1 MTVPFRGVRVGA
13 ALAVAVALLALEA
26 CGSAGS
32 KRDPNIGYK
41 TLDATVVERQYDPP
55 GTGGAGY
62 AGIGNYYLLFEARE
76 GDATAHYRFRVTQQQ
91 YNRFGE
97 GSHVKLVVVDNNLRE
112 IRRAD

>member
-1 MTVPFRGVRVGA
+1 VTETRVVAVSLILAA
-13 ALAVAVALLALEA
+13 AL
-26 CGSAGS
+26 GSACASAS
-32 KRDPNIGYK
+32 KNPFVGTK
-41 TLDATVVERQYDPP
+41 ALDAVVVERQYDPP

-97 GSHVKLVVVDNNLRE
+97 GSHVRLVVVDNNLRD

>member
-1 MTVPFRGVRVGA
+1 MRERRVVA
-13 ALAVAVALLALEA
+13 VSLILAVVL
-26 CGSAGS
+26 GSGCASASKDPFAGT
-32 KRDPNIGYK
+32 K
-41 TLDATVVERQYDPP
+41 TLDATVVEKQYDPP

-62 AGIGNYYLLFEARE
+62 AGTGNYYLLFEARE

-97 GSHVKLVVVDNNLRE
+97 GSHVRLVVVDNNLRD

>member
-1 MTVPFRGVRVGA
+1 MIARRT
-13 ALAVAVALLALEA
+13 VAVAAALLTALFALLAGCA
-26 CGSAGS
+26 STS
-32 KRDPNIGYK
+32 KDPFVGTK
-41 TLDATVVERQYDPP
+41 TLDAIVVEKQYDPP

-97 GSHVKLVVVDNNLRE
+97 GSHVRLVVVDNNLRD
-112 IRRAD
+112 IRRAE

>member
-1 MTVPFRGVRVGA
+1 MKARA
-13 ALAVAVALLALEA
+13 AAICLLLAGTFSTA
-26 CGSAGS
+26 CASSSKDPFVGS
-32 KRDPNIGYK
+32 K

-62 AGIGNYYLLFEARE
+62 SGIGNYYLLFEARE

-97 GSHVKLVVVDNNLRE
+97 GSHVRLVVVDNNLRD